1 MKHELIM
8 NLVLLME
15 HSQKYAAQK
24 MEQLLSTMEDAIHE
38 SNWYE
43 VKSADKQLLAFYNE
57 LQNMPCFSS
66 MKAEQNNLKARYVD
80 LIDLVSQKQA
90 AIKVQMQRHQEDKE
104 GLIAYK
110 KVQQGQSL

>member
-38 SNWYE
+38 SNWYQ
-43 VKSADKQLLAFYNE
+43 VKAADKQLLALYAQ
-57 LQNMPCFSS
+57 LQSMPWFSS
-66 MKAEQNNLKARYVD
+66 MKTEQDNLKARYAD
-80 LIDLVSQKQA
+80 LIELVSQKQA

-104 GLIAYK
+104 GLLAYE
-110 KVQQGQSL
+110 KVQQGLSL